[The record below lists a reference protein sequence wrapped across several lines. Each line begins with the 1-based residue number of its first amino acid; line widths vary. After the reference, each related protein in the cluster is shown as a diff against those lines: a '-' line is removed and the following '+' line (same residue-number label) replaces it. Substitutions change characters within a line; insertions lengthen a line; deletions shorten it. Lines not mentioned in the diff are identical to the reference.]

1 MTSALANPAALLRR
15 GVVVTVASAG
25 VYSGKPRPA
34 VVVQA
39 DRWLQTHPS
48 VTLCPLTSTLRQ
60 APLVR
65 IAVEPSPRNGLHK
78 PSQLMVDKLFT
89 VPIQAVGEVV
99 GQLEPQAL
107 IELDLALRGW
117 LELP

>member
-1 MTSALANPAALLRR
+1 MKRRAADPATALRR
-15 GVVVTVASAG
+15 GTVVTVATPG
-25 VYSGKPRPA
+25 VTSGKPLPA

-48 VTLCPLTSTLRQ
+48 VTLCPLTSTLMQ
-60 APLVR
+60 APLLR
-65 IAVEPSPRNGLHK
+65 IAVEPSPRNGLRK
-78 PSQLMVDKLFT
+78 LSQRMVAKLFS
-89 VPIQAVGEVV
+89 VPLQTLGEVV

-107 IELDLALRGW
+107 IELDLALLSW